1 MRHPVEQWTVIH
13 RQSSLEDP
21 QSALEQTGRIER
33 KRLQRSAG
41 FLTAA
46 VRTRIDGGLRFF
58 PSSWTIWKDRTFAV
72 ALEQDVTND
81 MQVTDV
87 REERSMWSPKCR
99 KECWGLCQE
108 L

>member
-1 MRHPVEQWTVIH
+1 MDRDT
-13 RQSSLEDP
+13 SLELFEDP
-21 QSALEQTGRIER
+21 QSALEQTGRINANDTTVC
-33 KRLQRSAG
+33 KV
-41 FLTAA
+41 LTAA
-46 VRTRIDGGLRFF
+46 VRTRIVCNYLRFF
-58 PSSWTIWKDRTFAV
+58 PSSWTAWKDREPFAA